1 MCESYFLE
9 KCGHSS
15 FVEKYAKDEFYK
27 ILLQIINQKVRTKME
42 KEFNEYVTFHVTA
55 KDGSDVEMAVMDEFE
70 YDHKQYV
77 VGAVV
82 EGDTILE
89 DGLYIYRS
97 IINGD
102 DFTVEKIEKEDE
114 YRKVAEAYMEM
125 DD

>member
-1 MCESYFLE
+1 
-9 KCGHSS
+9 
-15 FVEKYAKDEFYK
+15 
-27 ILLQIINQKVRTKME
+27 ME

-55 KDGSDVEMAVMDEFE
+55 KDGADVEMAVMDEFE

-102 DFTVEKIEKEDE
+102 DFTVEKIGKEDE
-114 YRKVAEAYMEM
+114 YKKVAEAYMEM

>member
-1 MCESYFLE
+1 
-9 KCGHSS
+9 
-15 FVEKYAKDEFYK
+15 
-27 ILLQIINQKVRTKME
+27 ME
-42 KEFNEYVTFHVTA
+42 NYNEYVTFHVTS
-55 KDGSDVEMAVMDEFE
+55 KEGTDVEMAVVDEFE

-125 DD
+125 EE

>member
-1 MCESYFLE
+1 
-9 KCGHSS
+9 
-15 FVEKYAKDEFYK
+15 
-27 ILLQIINQKVRTKME
+27 ME
-42 KEFNEYVTFHVTA
+42 NYNEYVTFHVTS
-55 KDGSDVEMAVMDEFE
+55 KEGTDVEMAVVEEFE

-125 DD
+125 EE

>member
-1 MCESYFLE
+1 
-9 KCGHSS
+9 
-15 FVEKYAKDEFYK
+15 
-27 ILLQIINQKVRTKME
+27 ME
-42 KEFNEYVTFHVTA
+42 NYNEYVTFHVTS
-55 KDGSDVEMAVMDEFE
+55 KEGTDIEMAVVDEFE
-70 YDHKQYV
+70 YNHKQYV

-125 DD
+125 EE

>member
-1 MCESYFLE
+1 
-9 KCGHSS
+9 
-15 FVEKYAKDEFYK
+15 
-27 ILLQIINQKVRTKME
+27 ME
-42 KEFNEYVTFHVTA
+42 NYNEYVTFHVTA
-55 KDGSDVEMAVMDEFE
+55 KDGSDVEMAVVDEFE
-70 YDHKQYV
+70 FDHKQYV

-125 DD
+125 EE

>member
-1 MCESYFLE
+1 
-9 KCGHSS
+9 
-15 FVEKYAKDEFYK
+15 
-27 ILLQIINQKVRTKME
+27 ME
-42 KEFNEYVTFHVTA
+42 NYNEYVTFHVTS
-55 KDGSDVEMAVMDEFE
+55 KEGTDIEMAVVDEFE

-97 IINGD
+97 IISGD

-125 DD
+125 GE

>member
-1 MCESYFLE
+1 
-9 KCGHSS
+9 
-15 FVEKYAKDEFYK
+15 
-27 ILLQIINQKVRTKME
+27 ME
-42 KEFNEYVTFHVTA
+42 KEFNEYVIFHVTA
-55 KDGSDVEMAVMDEFE
+55 KDGTDVEMAVMDEFE

-97 IINGD
+97 IIEGD
-102 DFTVEKIEKEDE
+102 NFKVEKIEKESE
-114 YRKVAEAYMEM
+114 YKKVAEAYLEM